1 MVSEFCTQRL
11 HELSSLVHFHETS
24 MMVFCILNLVF
35 FRVSS
40 CGKSFSYLH
49 AVEMLIDT
57 HHYQEVFPESC
68 LVGSCSGN
76 VRTINVWCYHRGDVE
91 HEIERRR

>member
-1 MVSEFCTQRL
+1 ML
-11 HELSSLVHFHETS
+11 
-24 MMVFCILNLVF
+24 VFCSLNLVF

-40 CGKSFSYLH
+40 CGKSFSYLR

-68 LVGSCSGN
+68 FVGSCSGN